1 MTLLLTTNRHHYSNP
16 FKDDHWQSAP
26 IVLHLPCHFSVGC
39 CLHVP
44 GLRQELWPASDLRF
58 VLGLVEAPF
67 LPAVFV
73 VMSCWYKR
81 SELPPRIAILYGGN
95 MRSAAF
101 SGLIAAGITSRMDGV
116 AGRAS
121 WSWLFI
127 IEGSMTVV
135 IAILL
140 VPILT
145 DYPLQSK
152 HRFISRE
159 LQLIGV
165 SKS

>member
-1 MTLLLTTNRHHYSNP
+1 MIIGKVRPSYYIALVTSL
-16 FKDDHWQSAP
+16 WG
-26 IVLHLPCHFSVGC
+26 VLSMSQGFTKNFSQ
-39 CLHVP
+39 L
-44 GLRQELWPASDLRF
+44 AALRF
-58 VLGLVEAPF
+58 LLGLVEAPF

-95 MRSAAF
+95 MMSAAF
-101 SGLIAAGITSRMDGV
+101 SGLIAAGITSRMNNVG
-116 AGRAS
+116 GREA

-127 IEGSMTVV
+127 IEGAITVV
-135 IAILL
+135 IAILMIP
-140 VPILT
+140 VLT

-152 HRFISRE
+152 HYFISHE

-165 SKS
+165 SAISLVRRTM